1 MMSMGNK
8 ETFEEYKYAIYHKP
22 TQKWVSFGNDDLELT
37 VSTIELVD
45 FKDCLIVGNKDYLEM
60 FLKRSVFN
68 NTPNYGNENFLEFEL
83 VKVKTTYT
91 IEDHE

>member
-1 MMSMGNK
+1 MLTENN
-8 ETFEEYKYAIYHKP
+8 TFEEYKYAIYHKP
-22 TQKWVSFGNDDLELT
+22 TKKWVNFGNHDLELT

-45 FKDCLIVGNKDYLEM
+45 FKDCLIVGNKDYLER
-60 FLKRSVFN
+60 FLKRSAFN

-83 VKVKTTYT
+83 VKIKTTYT

>member
-1 MMSMGNK
+1 MISE
-8 ETFEEYKYAIYHKP
+8 ETFTEYKYAIYHKP
-22 TQKWVSFGNDDLELT
+22 TKKWVNFGNHHLELT
-37 VSTIELVD
+37 VSIIELVD

-68 NTPNYGNENFLEFEL
+68 NTPNYGNENFLEFEI

-91 IEDHE
+91 IES